1 MAIQQSK
8 PKSQGKLQLAKKIL
22 KILNYYWT
30 DKVNFPEKNRGML
43 KIIQI
48 LMKAKSKGQYK
59 NRYSYFWA
67 ETWTRNLYCIDI
79 SRIGRNGKIAYL
91 GKKKKLSEVSNL
103 DSNIWK
109 KSRKKCVLNGEW
121 HNAPGDNGTFLWCLI
136 WQDTTTHF
144 SMETNS
150 IWRKEINALSNYCSR
165 PTQYIYFRRQMIFP
179 EKDICRL

>member
-1 MAIQQSK
+1 MGKKTSKYWDFWPKWTAVYLERIWQAKKKNKRANLSGVGILAIQQSK
-8 PKSQGKLQLAKKIL
+8 PKSRGKLQLAKKIL

-43 KIIQI
+43 KIVQI

-91 GKKKKLSEVSNL
+91 GKKKVV
-103 DSNIWK
+103 W
-109 KSRKKCVLNGEW
+109 
-121 HNAPGDNGTFLWCLI
+121 
-136 WQDTTTHF
+136 
-144 SMETNS
+144 S
-150 IWRKEINALSNYCSR
+150 IK
-165 PTQYIYFRRQMIFP
+165 FR
-179 EKDICRL
+179 

>member
-1 MAIQQSK
+1 MSGVGILAIQQSK
-8 PKSQGKLQLAKKIL
+8 PKSRGKLQLAKKIL

-43 KIIQI
+43 KIVQI

-109 KSRKKCVLNGEW
+109 KSRKKMC
-121 HNAPGDNGTFLWCLI
+121 
-136 WQDTTTHF
+136 
-144 SMETNS
+144 
-150 IWRKEINALSNYCSR
+150 
-165 PTQYIYFRRQMIFP
+165 TQWWVAQCPRR
-179 EKDICRL
+179 